1 MSMSFIEQMQQ
12 ADILVQGGFVALT
25 GLIVV
30 FLVLSLFLVTIKVMQ
45 KLDKGQ

>member
-1 MSMSFIEQMQQ
+1 MAFIEQMQQ

-25 GLIVV
+25 GLVVV

-45 KLDKGQ
+45 KIDRGQ

>member
-1 MSMSFIEQMQQ
+1 MSFIEQMQQ

>member
-1 MSMSFIEQMQQ
+1 MSFIEQMQQ

-25 GLIVV
+25 GLVVV

-45 KLDKGQ
+45 KIDRGQ